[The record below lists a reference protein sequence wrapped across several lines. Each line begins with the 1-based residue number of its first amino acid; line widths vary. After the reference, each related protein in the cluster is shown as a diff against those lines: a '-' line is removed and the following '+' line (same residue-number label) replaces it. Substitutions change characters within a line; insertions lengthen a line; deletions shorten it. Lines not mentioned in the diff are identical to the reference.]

1 MLVNETAP
9 ICTFVVPLFSSV
21 KTLFFLSFR
30 VTFPKLMMAG
40 EKLTSLTPEV
50 LNVAVSEAAALIVTE
65 QAPVPVQG
73 PLQPAKVD
81 PLSGVSVNVTIVPLA
96 KFAVQVVPQLIPVG
110 LLVTVPVPVPA
121 SVTVRA

>member
-1 MLVNETAP
+1 MNETAP